1 LNRKEVIL
9 IMKILSNKQYNDL
22 INENKCTLDTY
33 NQDVTVLK
41 LENKDYELKLDSIR
55 NQLIDIVQ
63 SSDIKKDTIIKKIKG
78 VIRFIEKGK

>member
-1 LNRKEVIL
+1 
-9 IMKILSNKQYNDL
+9 MKILSNKQYNDL

-41 LENKDYELKLDSIR
+41 LDNKDYELKLDSIR

-78 VIRFIEKGK
+78 VIRFIEKGKKL

>member
-1 LNRKEVIL
+1 
-9 IMKILSNKQYNDL
+9 MKILSNKQYNDL
-22 INENKCTLDTY
+22 INENKCALDTY
-33 NQDVTVLK
+33 NQDVRALM
-41 LENKDYELKLDSIR
+41 LDNKDYELKLDSIR

>member
-1 LNRKEVIL
+1 
-9 IMKILSNKQYNDL
+9 MKILSNKQYNDL

-41 LENKDYELKLDSIR
+41 LDNKDYELKLDSIR

-63 SSDIKKDTIIKKIKG
+63 SSDIKKVTIIKKIKG

>member
-1 LNRKEVIL
+1 
-9 IMKILSNKQYNDL
+9 MKILSNKQYNDL

>member
-1 LNRKEVIL
+1 
-9 IMKILSNKQYNDL
+9 MKILSNKQYNDL
-22 INENKCTLDTY
+22 INENKCALDTY
-33 NQDVTVLK
+33 HQDVEVLMK
-41 LENKDYELKLDSIR
+41 DNKDYELKLDSIR

>member
-1 LNRKEVIL
+1 
-9 IMKILSNKQYNDL
+9 MKILSNKQYNDL

-41 LENKDYELKLDSIR
+41 LDNKYYELKLDSIR

>member
-1 LNRKEVIL
+1 
-9 IMKILSNKQYNDL
+9 MKILSNKQYNDL

-63 SSDIKKDTIIKKIKG
+63 SSDIKKDTMVKKIKEI
-78 VIRFIEKGK
+78 IRFIERGK

>member
-1 LNRKEVIL
+1 
-9 IMKILSNKQYNDL
+9 MKILSNKQYNDL

-41 LENKDYELKLDSIR
+41 LDNKDYELKLDSIR

>member
-1 LNRKEVIL
+1 
-9 IMKILSNKQYNDL
+9 MKILSNKQYNDL

-41 LENKDYELKLDSIR
+41 LDNKDYELKLDSIR

-63 SSDIKKDTIIKKIKG
+63 SSDIKKDIIIKKIKG
-78 VIRFIEKGK
+78 VIRFIEKGKKL